1 MWRAEPPRREHRFQS
16 LQFLCRFFPY
26 YNSTTIATPPHPHP
40 PSSPSPAP
48 HHNITLMDWTLD
60 WSKRRHRLGCI
71 MLDWR
76 LTEANGSDRVTP
88 IRPMATV
95 LVKGRW
101 GRIPSEAD
109 MQLGAPCVGI
119 HPCSVCVCWGRE
131 KAGEPRW
138 CFALI
143 MC

>member
-1 MWRAEPPRREHRFQS
+1 
-16 LQFLCRFFPY
+16 
-26 YNSTTIATPPHPHP
+26 
-40 PSSPSPAP
+40 
-48 HHNITLMDWTLD
+48 MDWTLD
-60 WSKRRHRLGCI
+60 WSKRRHRVACI

-119 HPCSVCVCWGRE
+119 HPCSECVL
-131 KAGEPRW
+131 GEGEGGGASMVL
-138 CFALI
+138 CANYVLI
-143 MC
+143 SVYASHLRVTRANSEAPTPTECSCH